1 MENAAF
7 IRQKVKQAY
16 FILSEILQLLPVE
29 YGNLH
34 FADDDP
40 QDAKKKPDEKT
51 VIFPIGRQPAPASS
65 ADNHFCDFP
74 ALTTGGKSKQATE
87 GKDKAKYRA
96 FWKNYKKEIS
106 EMALTTQEKI
116 KKAIAK
122 KARYHN
128 RVYEKRSIINGITVF
143 GCAATV
149 EECEVRFL
157 ADLTEKLMIART
169 DPEKPKSKRNVLFS
183 EWSDIW
189 FTKIYQYSVIPYTY
203 ERQLKIY
210 RKHVLPFFGTKKIA
224 DISFLDCMEFFN
236 LMREKDIE
244 RTTESCYW
252 LLSRIFSAAYEEELI
267 KKNPMTKIKPIKHE
281 RVNGTPLTKEEE
293 RAFLKAVRG
302 TDYELLLVM
311 ALYTGLRP
319 CELSTARIE
328 GDFVIAQNR
337 KQKNVKKIVYKKI
350 PITPMLRPY
359 RQRLEESLPTL
370 TESFSPSK
378 YTAAF
383 KAAMPNHRPYDLRDT
398 FSTRAQECG
407 VPETVVQIFMGHS
420 PKTLLGKVYTKF
432 SDTYLLE
439 EGEKIK
445 Y

>member
-1 MENAAF
+1 
-7 IRQKVKQAY
+7 
-16 FILSEILQLLPVE
+16 
-29 YGNLH
+29 
-34 FADDDP
+34 
-40 QDAKKKPDEKT
+40 
-51 VIFPIGRQPAPASS
+51 
-65 ADNHFCDFP
+65 
-74 ALTTGGKSKQATE
+74 
-87 GKDKAKYRA
+87 
-96 FWKNYKKEIS
+96 
-106 EMALTTQEKI
+106 MALTTQEKI

-128 RVYEKRSIINGITVF
+128 RVYEKRVIVNGITIF

-149 EECEVRFL
+149 EECEIRFL
-157 ADLTEKLMIART
+157 SDLTEKLMIART
-169 DPEKPKSKRNVLFS
+169 DSEKPKPKRNVLFS
-183 EWSDIW
+183 EWSEIW
-189 FTKIYQYSVIPYTY
+189 FTKIYQNSVIPYTY

-224 DISFLDCMEFFN
+224 EISFLDCTEFFN
-236 LMREKDIE
+236 LMREKNIE
-244 RTTESCYW
+244 RTAESCYW
-252 LLSRIFSAAYEEELI
+252 LLSRIFSAANEEELI
-267 KKNPMTKIKPIKHE
+267 KKNPMARIKPIKHE

-293 RAFLKAVRG
+293 RAFLGAISG
-302 TDYELLLVM
+302 TDYELLLAL

-319 CELSTARIE
+319 CELPTAKIE

-337 KQKNVKKIVYKKI
+337 KQKNVKKIVHKKI

-359 RQRLEESLPTL
+359 RQRLEEALPML
-370 TESFSPSK
+370 TAIFSPSK
-378 YTAAF
+378 YTASF
-383 KAAMPNHRPYDLRDT
+383 KAAMPTHRPYDLRDT

-407 VPETVVQIFMGHS
+407 VPETVVQVFMGHS